1 MKHLDHYYQTIG
13 EDWFPYTQ
21 LYSSMVKHFDS
32 NSKFVEVGCWKGR
45 SASFLAVEINNSNK
59 EIKLDCIDTWKGSL
73 NEDYHQN
80 DDSVKEDKLYELF
93 LKNIE
98 PVKHIINPIRTT
110 SVEGSK
116 LYEDNSLDFVFIDA
130 CHTYD
135 CVKEDIE
142 HWLPKVKPNGF
153 LCGHDFHYNE
163 VQQAVLEKF
172 DGQQIRYDQRGD
184 CWVYQKPQ

>member
-1 MKHLDHYYQTIG
+1 MTHLDHFYQTIG
-13 EDWFPYTQ
+13 EDWFPYTN
-21 LYSSMVKHFDS
+21 LYASMVQHFGN

-80 DDSVKEDKLYELF
+80 DDYVKEDKLYELF

-110 SVEGSK
+110 SIDGSK
-116 LYEDNSLDFVFIDA
+116 LYKDNSLDFVFIDA
-130 CHTYD
+130 CHTYE

-142 HWLPKVKPNGF
+142 HWLPKVKLNGF
-153 LCGHDFHYNE
+153 LCGHDFHYKE

-172 DGQQIRYDQRGD
+172 DRHQIAFDQIGD
-184 CWVYQKPQ
+184 CWIYHKK